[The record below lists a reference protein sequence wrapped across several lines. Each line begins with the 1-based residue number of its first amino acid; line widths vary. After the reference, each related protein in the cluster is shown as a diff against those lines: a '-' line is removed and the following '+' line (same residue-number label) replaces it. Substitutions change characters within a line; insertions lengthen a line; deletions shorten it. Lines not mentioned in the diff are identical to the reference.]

1 MSTESRK
8 QPPIWGVIPAAGIG
22 QRMQSAVP
30 KQYLSLHNKTI
41 LQHSCERLLTLDAVC
56 GLVVAVREDD
66 RRWADVA
73 QALSAQHSKPVV
85 TVSGGRERADSVLN
99 ALQYLLQ
106 TQAGDEWVLV
116 HDAVR
121 PCVRADDILRLID
134 TALAS
139 EQHGA
144 LLAMPVRDTMK
155 RANASGQVA
164 ATVEREHLW
173 HALTP
178 QCFPLEVLS
187 RALEQAAQQGF
198 SVTDE
203 SSAMEHAG
211 FQPQLVQGADDNIKI
226 TRPDDLGL
234 AERSLSEYKI

>member
-22 QRMQSAVP
+22 QRMQSAIP
-30 KQYLSLHNKTI
+30 KQYLRLHNKTI

-66 RRWADVA
+66 RRWSDVA
-73 QALSAQHSKPVV
+73 QTLSAQHSKPVV
-85 TVSGGRERADSVLN
+85 TVSGGQERADSVLS

-106 TQAGDEWVLV
+106 TQTGDEWVLV

-121 PCVRADDILRLID
+121 PCVRAADIEQLIA
-134 TALAS
+134 TALTTNN
-139 EQHGA
+139 HGA

-155 RANASGQVA
+155 RANADGQVA

-178 QCFPLEVLS
+178 QCFPLEALS

-211 FQPQLVQGADDNIKI
+211 YRPQLVQGADDNIKI

-234 AERSLSEYKI
+234 AERSLSE